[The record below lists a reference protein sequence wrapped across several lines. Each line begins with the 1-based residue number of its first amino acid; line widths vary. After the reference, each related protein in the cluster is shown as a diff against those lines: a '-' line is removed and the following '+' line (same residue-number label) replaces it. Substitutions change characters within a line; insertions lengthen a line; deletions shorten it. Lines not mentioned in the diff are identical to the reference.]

1 MTKYQMIFVKIE
13 IYLTNFST
21 IIQNWNYKLARIAF
35 NNIKQKY
42 HSKHHSIH
50 IKSSLIIF
58 KIRRPLMVL
67 KKIFDTK
74 ALAQKTL
81 CFERIFEIKKNE
93 DLRRQFRVK
102 FEKEINGLKGYLLGK
117 KEELD
122 SVVKTYD
129 DSRLYL
135 QKSRKSNPNIVSSTK
150 IRSGEESFKLASG
163 DAKKMHKKVFFFFLM
178 GVGWEREGTQ

>member
-21 IIQNWNYKLARIAF
+21 IIQNWNYRLARVAF

-42 HSKHHSIH
+42 HESHHKAYIL
-50 IKSSLIIF
+50 SSLIIF

-81 CFERIFEIKKNE
+81 CFERISEIRKNE
-93 DLRRQFRVK
+93 DMRRQFRLK
-102 FEKEINGLKGYLLGK
+102 FEKEINGLKGFLLTK
-117 KEELD
+117 KDELEG
-122 SVVKTYD
+122 VVKTYD
-129 DSRLYL
+129 DSR
-135 QKSRKSNPNIVSSTK
+135 
-150 IRSGEESFKLASG
+150 
-163 DAKKMHKKVFFFFLM
+163 
-178 GVGWEREGTQ
+178 